1 MGLTWRAEKH
11 QETGEEGDRA
21 EASPDATCLGLTVP
35 LACSPLAHQHP
46 RDGPR
51 TASPQRAEQLQ
62 KQVCAR
68 AGCHG
73 APDRWDFS
81 LMVLPNS
88 YIAFAQAVL
97 PAWVSRPFSLT
108 V

>member
-1 MGLTWRAEKH
+1 MGLTWRAQKH
-11 QETGEEGDRA
+11 QETGKEGDRA
-21 EASPDATCLGLTVP
+21 EASPDAMPLGLTVP

-68 AGCHG
+68 AGVPWG
-73 APDRWDFS
+73 P
-81 LMVLPNS
+81 
-88 YIAFAQAVL
+88 
-97 PAWVSRPFSLT
+97 
-108 V
+108 